1 MNPSQITKLRE
12 EIDRYFSEREHADHT
27 SLSNLTHLNAVI
39 DESLRLHPPV
49 PSGLQRVTPPQGLMV
64 GDTMIPGN
72 TIVQV
77 PMHTIQRG
85 RLYPTCLSTEKQLIR
100 LNKMNA
106 IL

>member
-1 MNPSQITKLRE
+1 M
-12 EIDRYFSEREHADHT
+12 YFSDREHADHT
-27 SLSNLTHLNAVI
+27 SLSNLIHLNAVI

-64 GDTMIPGN
+64 GGTFIPGN

-85 RLYPTCLSTEKQLIR
+85 KLFSACLSVDKQLTR
-100 LNKMNA
+100 LDKMNA
-106 IL
+106 IS